1 MELVHCELV
10 SLPCHGSY
18 THTYKRIVV
27 MLLSACAEEETL
39 RTQIIL
45 ESTCNMD
52 GCDLVEYVC
61 HLLYWVQA
69 SRLRL

>member
-1 MELVHCELV
+1 MELVHRELV

-52 GCDLVEYVC
+52 ACDLVESTC
-61 HLLYWVQA
+61 KMGWV
-69 SRLRL
+69 